1 MRERVNGRLVI
12 IPAKKRTKET
22 ERTVKRFWVVFLVT
36 SMVLWGA
43 EVHRSQWKSG
53 ETFSEYLQRYG
64 ISQDLLKSI
73 SDDDSKYLSEIQG
86 GEPFYEMLEGS
97 TLIDALIPIG
107 EEMQIELSRDLR
119 NGRYRFDIVPI
130 VYRKVEDEVL
140 VRIEKNCYSDIDRLT
155 RNPRLGFLL
164 KRLYKGSVDFR
175 KFRAGD
181 KIAFVYDQKSRLG
194 RPWGPPHI
202 RGAVVEGR
210 RGKPRFIFVDE
221 EGNAWQD
228 IRKTVRKTKTAKKRV
243 EYSTTRTIRIRQ
255 RGVSRF
261 VQPLPGARI
270 TSRFA
275 YKRWHP
281 ILHRY
286 RPHLGVDYG
295 ARRGTPIHA
304 TGSGRVI
311 YAGWM
316 RGYGKVVKIDH
327 GHGYVSLYAHQ
338 SRLKVRR
345 GSYVKR
351 GEVIGYVGSTGRST
365 GPHLHFGLY
374 RHGRAIDPLK
384 VLGRS
389 SGSLYV
395 TRRITTHHTKLQSYT
410 KVTKHTVPIKGAA
423 AMKKR
428 LEKLLEGSKPH
439 AFRWETIAANLIH
452 VEDRNASA
460 REENL
465 THRQ

>member
-1 MRERVNGRLVI
+1 MMILAAG
-12 IPAKKRTKET
+12 A
-22 ERTVKRFWVVFLVT
+22 
-36 SMVLWGA
+36 VLWGA
-43 EVHRSQWKSG
+43 EVHRSLWKSG

-64 ISQDLLKSI
+64 ISQTLLKSI
-73 SDDDSKYLSEIQG
+73 SEDDSKYLSEIQG
-86 GEPFYEMLEGS
+86 GEPFYELLEGS

-119 NGRYRFDIVPI
+119 SGRYRFDIVPI
-130 VYRKVEDEVL
+130 VYREIEDDVL

-155 RNPRLGFLL
+155 HNPRLGFLL
-164 KRLYKGSVDFR
+164 KGLYKGSVDFR
-175 KFRAGD
+175 KLRAGA
-181 KIAFVYDQKSRLG
+181 KIAFIYRQKSRLG
-194 RPWGPPHI
+194 RPWGPPRI
-202 RGAVVEGR
+202 LGAAVQGRGE
-210 RGKPRFIFVDE
+210 PRFVFVDE
-221 EGNAWQD
+221 EGNAWRD
-228 IRKTVRKTKTAKKRV
+228 TRKTVRKIKRGKKEV
-243 EYSTTRTIRIRQ
+243 EYSTTRTIRVRQ
-255 RGVSRF
+255 RGASRF

-316 RGYGKVVKIDH
+316 RGYGKVIKIDH
-327 GHGYVSLYAHQ
+327 GRGYVSLYAHQ

-345 GSYVKR
+345 GHYVKR

-384 VLGRS
+384 VLGRA
-389 SGSLYV
+389 SGPLYV
-395 TRRITTHHTKLQSYT
+395 TRKVTTHHKKMQSYT
-410 KVTKHTVPIKGAA
+410 KVTKYTVPIKGAA
-423 AMKKR
+423 AIKRR
-428 LEKLLEGSKPH
+428 LEKLLQESEPH
-439 AFRWETIAANLIH
+439 AFRWETISDNLIY
-452 VEDRNASA
+452 VADRNTS
-460 REENL
+460 L
-465 THRQ
+465 TLSTP